1 MVPPMR
7 RPTLIAALVVLAV
20 GAAAAFGVHRWQE
33 QQAEQSRQARE
44 VERETAER
52 EREADE
58 RRESARLQRG
68 SDGRMPPGF
77 EGIALGQRLAEVRS
91 RRPRLQEASRERNDG
106 FLWMEETLGNG
117 AQVLFGFHPPS
128 ERLIQLQVLSRIPV
142 AQLAPHMHAMNDHYG
157 RPSGIWDCS
166 AESEAGVPTRRF
178 TWRGED
184 VSIQDV
190 LLIHESGISLT
201 LYVAPTELIGRSL
214 QLNACQPLRSRD
226 DLGHFPIATDE
237 HLEGRTVPQKLR
249 VNFSAMQ

>member
-1 MVPPMR
+1 MVPAMR
-7 RPTLIAALVVLAV
+7 RPTLIAALIVAAV
-20 GAAAAFGVHRWQE
+20 GGAGVWGVNRWQE
-33 QQAEQSRQARE
+33 SEAEASREARE
-44 VERETAER
+44 NEREAEIR
-52 EREADE
+52 ERAADE

-68 SDGRMPPGF
+68 SDGLMPPGF
-77 EGIALGQRLAEVRS
+77 EGLALGQRLAEVRS

-106 FLWMEETLGNG
+106 FLWMEETLANG

-128 ERLIQLQVLSRIPV
+128 ERLIQMQVLSRVPV

-166 AESEAGVPTRRF
+166 AQSEAGVPTRRF
-178 TWRGED
+178 TWRHED
-184 VSIQDV
+184 VSVQDV

-201 LYVAPTELIGRSL
+201 LYVAPTEIIGRSL
-214 QLNACQPLRSRD
+214 QLNACSPLQSRD

-249 VNFSAMQ
+249 VNFSSMR